1 MHACGHDG
9 HVAVGLTAANL
20 LKELQPSL
28 DGTIKLVF
36 QPAEEGLGGAEAM
49 IQDGVLHD
57 PIPQAALGL
66 HLWNDQPVGWAAA
79 TGSLSIPAFL
89 LFAVIFL
96 WTPPHFWALALIK
109 RRDYARA
116 GVPMLPN
123 VRGAR
128 TTRNQIL
135 IYTLE
140 LVALTLLLPVLGLGG
155 VVFLVLAAVL
165 GAALLYSAWKVWKVG
180 GNKIAWGMY
189 RYSSLYLALLFAA
202 LVVDALV

>member
-1 MHACGHDG
+1 
-9 HVAVGLTAANL
+9 
-20 LKELQPSL
+20 
-28 DGTIKLVF
+28 
-36 QPAEEGLGGAEAM
+36 
-49 IQDGVLHD
+49 
-57 PIPQAALGL
+57 
-66 HLWNDQPVGWAAA
+66 
-79 TGSLSIPAFL
+79 
-89 LFAVIFL
+89 
-96 WTPPHFWALALIK
+96 
-109 RRDYARA
+109 
-116 GVPMLPN
+116 MLPN